1 MKKNR
6 KPIPVILYLI
16 LLISVFSWASQLLGD
31 GVSKI
36 PYSQVLS
43 LFRQEQVKAFEVQDD
58 VITMELY
65 DAING
70 ENIVSANLA
79 YPESFLAEMGDL
91 LEEQTAETEEVAE

>member
-43 LFRQEQVKAFEVQDD
+43 LFRQEQVKAF
-58 VITMELY
+58 
-65 DAING
+65 
-70 ENIVSANLA
+70 
-79 YPESFLAEMGDL
+79 
-91 LEEQTAETEEVAE
+91 